1 MSSSYETSEPDR
13 EKEEQVLNLLEGS
26 DPVAREDL
34 EDSLDFD
41 EETTQSVI
49 REMLY
54 SGQLAT
60 TPDWKYEKRDE

>member
-1 MSSSYETSEPDR
+1 MPRPDR
-13 EKEEQVLNLLEGS
+13 EKEEQVLDLLEGS
-26 DPVAREDL
+26 DPVERKDL
-34 EDSLDFD
+34 EDALDFD

-60 TPDWKYEKRDE
+60 TPDWKYEKREK